1 MGVIERRA
9 REKEELRG
17 RILTAATELFVEQG
31 FANVSIRKIAEKIEY
46 SPTTIYLYFKDKA
59 ELMGSICYQVF
70 DELAI
75 ALNAI
80 GDKGLPPLERMRES
94 LVCFG
99 EFALRHPDY
108 YTVVFCLPEPVELT
122 SILKDGVHRDPGMEM
137 FDRLRTTVAECMS
150 RGELRNDDVEMVSQ
164 QVFTMVHGVA
174 AALVTMK
181 TFPFVDKPT
190 LVRRSVDT
198 VLRGLGAA
206 V

>member
-1 MGVIERRA
+1 MGVVERRA

-17 RILTAATELFVEQG
+17 RILAAATELFVQEG

-70 DELAI
+70 DELAVSLNEI
-75 ALNAI
+75 AA
-80 GDKGLPPLERMRES
+80 KGLPPVDRLRAS
-94 LVCFG
+94 LIRFV
-99 EFALRHPDY
+99 EFALEHPDH

-122 SILKDGVHRDPGMEM
+122 SILRDGVHRDPGMEM

-150 RGELRNDDVEMVSQ
+150 RGDMMNDDVEAVSQ
-164 QVFTMVHGVA
+164 QIFTMSHGVA
-174 AALVTMK
+174 AALVNMK
-181 TFPFVDKPT
+181 TFPWIDKPT
-190 LVRRSVDT
+190 LIGRSVDSL
-198 VLRGLGAA
+198 LRGLGAA